1 MLSMLGMILLPVV
14 MTTLY
19 LLIFAQPQFASQ
31 VGFTIR
37 REEGGSASELMG
49 GLSSLM
55 GSPAQSDADLLFE
68 YVQSQEIVE
77 RISTHFDLQG
87 HYSHTW
93 PWDPVFSIWPSATI
107 EDLHSF
113 WSRMVRITYN
123 QASGLMLAQVLAR
136 DPVSAQ
142 QIAVLIVSESELMI
156 NRLNETAQR
165 DATRNAEND
174 LETALDRLRQA
185 RASLASFRVRT
196 QIVDPQADFEVRMG
210 VINTLQQQLAETLV
224 EHDLLM
230 MQTGDSGDPRLGQ
243 LQRRIEVLRNRIN
256 EERNSFAQVEVG
268 SDGVDYPTMIAQYEG
283 LVVDKTFAEAS
294 YQASMAALDAARS
307 NAARQTLYLENFIQP
322 SFAQRAQY
330 PRTFV
335 IIALTLAFT
344 TLLWSIVALVYY
356 SLRDRG

>member
-1 MLSMLGMILLPVV
+1 
-14 MTTLY
+14 
-19 LLIFAQPQFASQ
+19 
-31 VGFTIR
+31 
-37 REEGGSASELMG
+37 
-49 GLSSLM
+49 
-55 GSPAQSDADLLFE
+55 
-68 YVQSQEIVE
+68 
-77 RISTHFDLQG
+77 
-87 HYSHTW
+87 
-93 PWDPVFSIWPSATI
+93 
-107 EDLHSF
+107 
-113 WSRMVRITYN
+113 
-123 QASGLMLAQVLAR
+123 
-136 DPVSAQ
+136 
-142 QIAVLIVSESELMI
+142 
-156 NRLNETAQR
+156 
-165 DATRNAEND
+165 
-174 LETALDRLRQA
+174 
-185 RASLASFRVRT
+185 
-196 QIVDPQADFEVRMG
+196 MG